1 MVRGDSDKNIF
12 KERITSLLISIIELN
27 GGIDFKISPEEAE
40 KLIKL
45 PPDQSYGDYCI
56 PSYYLAKYGFKA
68 PPETTASEISA
79 ILNFNSNAGIGDVRI
94 VAFKDLLD
102 KVKIYNKAKSQ
113 LSGKQPVLYF
123 EDLFKAVEAKGPY
136 INFHVKKDLFLALII
151 RSILKTGD
159 DYGRNIS
166 GKGKTI
172 VMDFSSPNIAKPF
185 GVGHLRSTAI
195 GASLA
200 NIYSFCG
207 YKVIKIN
214 YLGDFGTQFGKLIT
228 AFCLFKKGFPLS
240 EFKDEPIKFLYKLY
254 VTFHKEVED
263 ESAKSTYYRVKIKEW
278 SGEDNI
284 DIGAAM
290 SWRTF
295 LEIDARTKF
304 KKLEFATGKNKKDL
318 EGFLRDCKN
327 NRDLDNTNIDI
338 NSTSIK
344 GGDRNI
350 IDIDRDELCNF
361 CNSCEDGSG
370 EFTIWTLFR
379 KLSINEFKRIYSI
392 LGVSFDYYEGESE
405 SAVFVN
411 DMVNILLN
419 TQIARQS
426 MGAIIIPL
434 DSGSLKVSDKNKAEN
449 KDKHNDNET
458 AVPGLLAKSDG
469 TSLYLSRDI
478 VTAIIRYAKY
488 NFNKMI
494 YVVGS
499 EQSLHF
505 NQLFNIFKIL
515 AENKDKLKDEY
526 PLLAECITGI
536 EGKLSHVKFGRIIGM
551 STRKG
556 NLVFL
561 EDYVNEAKEKAM
573 AKIAGAMD
581 DGRLRLN
588 MPDLAKGK
596 SSYDQTEIEDAALKI
611 GLGAV
616 IFNDLKTRRSTDV
629 NFNWD
634 NVLSFEGQTGPYLQY
649 TTARINSLISRLC
662 MEYGIDKDKYIEN
675 IRSKKEINQPELPGQ
690 LRTSR
695 GVNIKNKK
703 KANEDEVDM
712 LHIPDTDEDFSN
724 IYSIIKHLS
733 LFSDV
738 IKEAADLSEPSIV
751 STYLLEL
758 ASLFN
763 KYYQNYKLL
772 GLEIETI
779 KKRLLFLYA
788 IKTVISSGLTMLSIP
803 ILERM

>member
-12 KERITSLLISIIELN
+12 KERITSLLILLIELN
-27 GGIDFKISPEEAE
+27 GGINFKISPEEAE

-45 PPDQSYGDYCI
+45 PPDQFYGDYCI

-79 ILNFNSNAGIGDVRI
+79 ILNFNSTAGIGGKRI
-94 VAFKDLLD
+94 AVFKNLLD
-102 KVKIYNKAKSQ
+102 KVKAYNKAKPG
-113 LSGKQPVLYF
+113 LSGRQPVLYF

-136 INFHVKKDLFLALII
+136 INFYVKKDLFSALII
-151 RSILKTGD
+151 RSILKAGNN
-159 DYGRNIS
+159 YGRNVS

-172 VMDFSSPNIAKPF
+172 VIDFSSPNIAKPF

-228 AFCLFKKGFPLS
+228 AFCFFKKGFPLS

-254 VTFHKEVED
+254 AGFYKEVED
-263 ESAKSTYYRVKIKEW
+263 ESAKSTDARVKIKEW
-278 SGEDNI
+278 GGKDN
-284 DIGAAM
+284 ANASATM
-290 SWRTF
+290 SWRSF
-295 LEIDARTKF
+295 LETDARTRF
-304 KKLEFATGKNKKDL
+304 KKLEFAMGKNKKDL
-318 EGFLRDCKN
+318 NGFLKDCKS
-327 NRDLDNTNIDI
+327 NRNLDNTKMDI
-338 NSTSIK
+338 NINSIRNIK
-344 GGDRNI
+344 GGNRNMNTPENYNKNGTN

-361 CNSCEDGSG
+361 CNRRKDGAG
-370 EFTIWTLFR
+370 EFAIWTRFR

-405 SAVFVN
+405 SAVFAG
-411 DMVNILLN
+411 DIVNILLN

-434 DSGSLKVSDKNKAEN
+434 DFGSSKASGKNKAEN
-449 KDKHNDNET
+449 KDKYNDNNDNET

-469 TSLYLSRDI
+469 TSLYLLRDI

-488 NFNKMI
+488 NFDKMI

-515 AENKDKLKDEY
+515 AENKDKLKGGHS
-526 PLLAECITGI
+526 LLAECITGI

-561 EDYVNEAKEKAM
+561 EDYVNEAKEKALN
-573 AKIAGAMD
+573 KIVEVTD
-581 DGRLRLN
+581 DGRLWLH
-588 MPDLAKGK
+588 MPDSAKDK
-596 SSYDQTEIEDAALKI
+596 PSYYSTEIKDTALKI

-616 IFNDLKTRRSTDV
+616 IFNDLKTRRITDV

-649 TTARINSLISRLC
+649 TTARINSLISRIC
-662 MEYGIDKDKYIEN
+662 TEYGVDKDKYIKN
-675 IRSKKEINQPELPGQ
+675 IRSKK
-690 LRTSR
+690 
-695 GVNIKNKK
+695 
-703 KANEDEVDM
+703 KAGEDEADM
-712 LHIPDTDEDFSN
+712 LHIPGTDEDFGD
-724 IYSIIKHLS
+724 IYSIIKYLS

-738 IKEAADLSEPSIV
+738 IKEAADFSEPSIV

-788 IKTVISSGLTMLSIP
+788 VKTVISSGLAMLSIP